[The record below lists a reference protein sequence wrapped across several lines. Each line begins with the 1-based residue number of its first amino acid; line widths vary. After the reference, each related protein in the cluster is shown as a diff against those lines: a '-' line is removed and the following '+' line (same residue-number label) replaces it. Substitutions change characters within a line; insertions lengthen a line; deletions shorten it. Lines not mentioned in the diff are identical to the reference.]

1 MILFREG
8 VCLSACWDTAPPGT
22 RAGTPLGP
30 GRHPPPGKRQA
41 PPPGPGRHPPPP
53 SSAYWKIRST
63 SGRYASY
70 WNAILF
76 SGNVAHDEEIKFT
89 GSMELNKYHLQ
100 EHEPLHHLLSI
111 LPQKAQKGL
120 SSLPIEYTCI
130 DVSPEYIALGTSVG
144 LVLLYDRLGQSLQRL
159 NCKVSIYKYIGG

>member
-1 MILFREG
+1 MTYFTCFTIPYLF
-8 VCLSACWDTAPPGT
+8 
-22 RAGTPLGP
+22 
-30 GRHPPPGKRQA
+30 
-41 PPPGPGRHPPPP
+41 
-53 SSAYWKIRST
+53 
-63 SGRYASY
+63 
-70 WNAILF
+70 LF
-76 SGNVAHDEEIKFT
+76 SENVTHDEETKFT
-89 GSMELNKYHLQ
+89 GSIELNKCHLQ

-159 NCKVSIYKYIGG
+159 NCKVLIFKYIGGELDNVCHYFEFSLALANRIAPQQSIL